1 MAIIRDEIPPLP
13 PGWLRVSDH
22 RERWEKLRLEAQ
34 AEARRLAGI
43 LIEEYGATRVWLFGS
58 AAGEWIFH
66 DYSDVDM
73 IVDGLDGRTFTRAWS
88 GLPKRS
94 KFEIDLHERDEFKE
108 ADWKRLIPEPVLLAE
123 RKDEADRGA

>member
-43 LIEEYGATRVWLFGS
+43 LIEEYGAMRVWLFGS

-88 GLPKRS
+88 G
-94 KFEIDLHERDEFKE
+94 
-108 ADWKRLIPEPVLLAE
+108 
-123 RKDEADRGA
+123 